1 MPFFSEEW
9 IQELLAKVNLVDLI
23 GEYVTLQNKSG
34 RFWACCPFHN
44 EKTPS
49 FSVNPDKGFYH
60 CFGCGK
66 GGNAIQFVMEQEK
79 MTFPEACQYLAE
91 KVKLPVPENTDRTGY
106 EKRKQQREKIFEMNK
121 IAARFFHANLYSQK
135 GKAALDYLHGRGIG
149 DRVVKTFGMGFAP
162 LGWDHL
168 LKLLSEKGY
177 TRQDMQTAGL
187 IKLNDGK
194 AYDMFRNRVMIPI
207 INTFSNIIGFGGR
220 VMDDGMP
227 KYLNSPETAAFNK
240 SRNLY
245 NLNLIRKQKNL
256 SHLILVEGYMDVIA
270 LSTYGIPECVAT
282 LGTALTQDQARLIKR
297 YTDHVYVS
305 YDGDEAGK
313 KATLRA
319 LGILAQE
326 GIETRVISIPGGQD
340 PDEYLKEHG
349 KAGYIGL
356 MKASLPMMD
365 YRFSVAAKKYDLN
378 DSYQKEKFAQ
388 ECISMLKGVD
398 SAIIKEKYMKK
409 LSEMT
414 GFSIN
419 SIAQDAGGTDQKEIK
434 WTPPTVEKKNTD
446 VEEKAENCLIRLLC
460 TNPQSVLKL
469 ENRISEG
476 DFKNETNQKI
486 FSYTLQCV
494 KKGFSPT
501 SAEILLA
508 LQKEEELKHATELLS
523 EDGSNGVQKNFD
535 DFFEDCVKQIELSR
549 LEGQRKLLLV
559 KCEAQA
565 DPEKRRELLEQVGT
579 LAKKIHRLKTSF

>member
-9 IQELLAKVNLVDLI
+9 IQDLLAKVNLVDLI

-49 FSVNPDKGFYH
+49 FSVNQEKGFYH

-91 KVKLPVPENTDRTGY
+91 KVKLPIPEVTDHTGY
-106 EKRKQQREKIFEMNK
+106 EKRKQLREKIFEMNK
-121 IAARFFHANLYSQK
+121 IAAHFFHQNLFSEA
-135 GKAALDYLHGRGIG
+135 GKQAHAYLNHREIS
-149 DRVVKTFGMGFAP
+149 DRVIKTFGMGYAP
-162 LGWDHL
+162 QGWDHL
-168 LKLLSEKGY
+168 LKILAEKGY
-177 TRQDMQTAGL
+177 TKQDMQAAGL
-187 IKLNDGK
+187 IKLSEGK
-194 AYDMFRNRVMIPI
+194 SYDIFRNRVIIPI
-207 INTFSNIIGFGGR
+207 INTFGNIIGFGGR

-256 SHLILVEGYMDVIA
+256 PHLILVEGYMDVIA
-270 LSTYGIPECVAT
+270 LFSYGIPECVAT

-297 YTDHVYVS
+297 YTNHVYIS

-319 LGILAQE
+319 LGILDQE

-349 KAGYIGL
+349 KAGYIRL
-356 MKASLPMMD
+356 MKASQPMMD
-365 YRFSVAAKKYDLN
+365 YKFSVAAQKYDLS
-378 DSYQKEKFAQ
+378 DGYQKEKFAQ
-388 ECISMLKGVD
+388 ECVAMLKAVS
-398 SAIIKEKYMKK
+398 SAMVKEKYMQK

-414 GFSIN
+414 GFSVN
-419 SIAQDAGGTDQKEIK
+419 SIAQDAGGFKKEEQ
-434 WTPPTVEKKNTD
+434 WTPPKAEKKNTD

-460 TNPQSVLKL
+460 INPQAITKL
-469 ENRISEG
+469 EHRITEQ
-476 DFKNETNQKI
+476 DFKNEANQKI
-486 FSYTLQCV
+486 FSYTLEKV
-494 KKGFSPT
+494 KKGISPT
-501 SAEILLA
+501 SAELLLA
-508 LQKEEELKHATELLS
+508 LEKEEDLKHATELLS
-523 EDGSNGVQKNFD
+523 EDGMDAPQRNMD
-535 DFFEDCVKQIELSR
+535 DFFEDCVKQIELNR
-549 LEGQRKLLLV
+549 LEGQRKLLLL
-559 KCEAQA
+559 KCEAET
-565 DPEKRRELLEQVGT
+565 DPQKRNRLLETIGT
-579 LAKKIHRLKTSF
+579 IAKQIHKLKTSF